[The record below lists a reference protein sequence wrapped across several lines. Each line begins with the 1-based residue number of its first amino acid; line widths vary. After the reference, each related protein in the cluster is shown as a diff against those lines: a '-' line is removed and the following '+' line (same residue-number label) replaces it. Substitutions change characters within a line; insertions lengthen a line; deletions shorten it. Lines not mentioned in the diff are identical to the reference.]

1 MVRHDEL
8 GDLQFALERMRQKL
22 NETTITKNYLNTVLN
37 SLSDAV
43 LVTSPNGIVKSCNE
57 ATQRLLG
64 YSEADLVGK
73 PLVSFIDEAHRECV
87 RPEHSAPEAR
97 ETVLRTAS
105 GQTIPVSMASSAITT
120 EDPQFQGNIY
130 VARNI
135 TERKRAERRIRYLAR
150 YDTLTKMPNRMQ
162 FQHLLQ
168 QAIARARRNQ
178 RSLALLYLD
187 LDRFKEVNDTFGHAA
202 GDRTL
207 EILSERLTRN
217 LSKDTV
223 IGRLAGD
230 EFAMFID
237 DLPVDI
243 DNRAAIGALA
253 RTLLDEIS
261 RTFYV
266 NQQEVYLTAS
276 VGIAICPYDAE
287 NVIDLIRNADA
298 AMYHSKQ
305 NGGNSCAFYV
315 PEMNAAAVE
324 RLMLKSKLRRALE
337 RDELVILYQSK
348 VDLRSGR
355 VVGAEALLRWRLPG
369 HGDIS
374 PSHFIPLAEET
385 SLILDI
391 GEWVLNR
398 VCADYREWQKMRAR
412 ARPHRH
418 QPVAAPTEAG
428 ELHRPLPQRVPQ
440 ARGLAHL
447 LRAGSHRNHVDDRP
461 EAHHRLLNEL
471 YAMGLNLAIDDFG
484 TGYSS
489 LSALQ
494 QFPIGTLKIDQSFVR
509 DVAVDSNDAAIVR
522 TIIDMGKS
530 LDLEVI
536 AEGVEASEQ
545 LEFLRKHGCYYAQGR
560 LFGDAMEAGKLLAI
574 LAGQV
579 GGAAYH
585 ARPVRAHGA
594 AADPP
599 LVVARPPM
607 LSARDL
613 TLRRGPEPLFEQV
626 NFTVFRGNKVG
637 ITGANG
643 AGKSSL
649 FAAIRGE
656 LAADRGDIERPPDL
670 KIAHVEQEIAA
681 SERAAIEF
689 VLDGDAEL
697 RAVLAAIAAAERRDA
712 AVGARRSSMRRSR
725 PSTAIAPRRAPPRSC
740 MDSDSRP
747 RITSGQVAEFSGGW
761 RVRLAMA
768 RALCSRA
775 DLLLLDEPTN
785 HLDLDAIV
793 WLEEWLTAFPGTLL
807 MISHDREFLDAIIDR
822 VLHIENRAH
831 PRLLRQLLAVRAKAR
846 RGTGAAARA
855 AGAADAA
862 HRRDHHLRESLSRQ
876 RHQVAPGAEP
886 LEDAASAWSASCR
899 RTSTAR
905 SSSSS
910 RRR

>member
-1 MVRHDEL
+1 MARSLKTNYLLLALAVSAVLVLSLGGFAYYEHRVNTTDANQLTHVAVEQKLETDLEARAASLSKITSSSLTTALKEGNIAAIGAIAGRLLDEPDIERVEVLDAHNNVLYARSNPAAQPTAAGPYVLQTNIRSTVAPGAMQRIGSLEIWMSRAELQETLSSINTELETKQGVQTKRIRGAFAVIAIPLVLLGLLGAWYIARQLSGPIAALVKSADRIGEGDYTRPLAVLRHDEL

-43 LVTSPNGIVKSCNE
+43 LVTSPDGVVKSCNE
-57 ATQRLLG
+57 ATQHLLG
-64 YSEADLVGK
+64 YSEEELLGK
-73 PLVSFIDEAHRECV
+73 PLVGFIDDAHRAAFD
-87 RPEHSAPEAR
+87 PSPAAPEAR

-105 GQTIPVSMASSAITT
+105 GQTIPVSMASSAISS

-237 DLPVDI
+237 DLPVDS
-243 DNRAAIGALA
+243 DNRAGLAAMA

-261 RTFYV
+261 RTFFV

-276 VGIAICPYDAE
+276 AGIAICPYDAE

-305 NGGNSCAFYV
+305 NGGNSCVFYV

-398 VCADYREWQKMRAR
+398 VCSDYREWQKAVSDPGRIAINLSLRQLKQSSFIAR
-412 ARPHRH
+412 CRNVFRKNE
-418 QPVAAPTEAG
+418 VSPTCF
-428 ELHRPLPQRVPQ
+428 ELEVTETTLMTDPKRTI
-440 ARGLAHL
+440 G
-447 LRAGSHRNHVDDRP
+447 
-461 EAHHRLLNEL
+461 LLNEL
-471 YAMGLNLAIDDFG
+471 YAMGLHLAIDDFG

-509 DVAVDSNDAAIVR
+509 DVAVDTNDAAIVR

-530 LDLEVI
+530 LELEVI
-536 AEGVEASEQ
+536 AEGVEDADQ
-545 LEFLRKHGCYYAQGR
+545 LEFLRAHGCFYAQGR
-560 LFGDAMEAGKLLAI
+560 LFGDAMEADKLLAI
-574 LAGQV
+574 LTGQKS
-579 GGAAYH
+579 GTPHH
-585 ARPVRAHGA
+585 ANLCAPTVVRPMR
-594 AADPP
+594 
-599 LVVARPPM
+599 
-607 LSARDL
+607 L
-613 TLRRGPEPLFEQV
+613 T
-626 NFTVFRGNKVG
+626 
-637 ITGANG
+637 
-643 AGKSSL
+643 S
-649 FAAIRGE
+649 
-656 LAADRGDIERPPDL
+656 
-670 KIAHVEQEIAA
+670 
-681 SERAAIEF
+681 
-689 VLDGDAEL
+689 
-697 RAVLAAIAAAERRDA
+697 
-712 AVGARRSSMRRSR
+712 
-725 PSTAIAPRRAPPRSC
+725 
-740 MDSDSRP
+740 
-747 RITSGQVAEFSGGW
+747 
-761 RVRLAMA
+761 
-768 RALCSRA
+768 
-775 DLLLLDEPTN
+775 
-785 HLDLDAIV
+785 
-793 WLEEWLTAFPGTLL
+793 
-807 MISHDREFLDAIIDR
+807 
-822 VLHIENRAH
+822 
-831 PRLLRQLLAVRAKAR
+831 
-846 RGTGAAARA
+846 
-855 AGAADAA
+855 
-862 HRRDHHLRESLSRQ
+862 
-876 RHQVAPGAEP
+876 
-886 LEDAASAWSASCR
+886 
-899 RTSTAR
+899 
-905 SSSSS
+905 
-910 RRR
+910 

>member
-1 MVRHDEL
+1 MARSLKTKYLLLALAVGGGLSLLLGGLSYYEHRVDAADVNQLTYSTVAQKLEADLETRAGSLSEITGTSLAPALVAGNRSAVASIAERLLDERDIDRVEVADAHGTVLYTGGDAAPRQAGDWFAFQSIIHSNLVAAPVQQVGSLRIWMSRAEMRETLASIRKQLESQQGMQIKRMRGLLAGITLPLLLLGLGGAWFIARQLAAPISALVKTADRIGQGDYTRPLEVVRHDEL

-22 NETTITKNYLNTVLN
+22 NETTITKNYLTTVLN
-37 SLSDAV
+37 SLSDSV
-43 LVTSPNGIVKSCNE
+43 LVTSRDGIVKSCNE

-64 YSEADLVGK
+64 YKEEELVGK
-73 PLVSFIDEAHRECV
+73 PLVSFIDEVHLNAFDLTS
-87 RPEHSAPEAR
+87 SAPEAR

-105 GQTIPVSMASSAITT
+105 GQTIPVSMASSEITT

-168 QAIARARRNQ
+168 QAIARARRGQ

-237 DLPVDI
+237 DLPTDV
-243 DNRAAIGALA
+243 DNRAGIGTLA

-276 VGIAICPYDAE
+276 VGVAICPYDAE

-348 VDLRSGR
+348 VDLRNGR

-374 PSHFIPLAEET
+374 PSQFIPLAEET

-398 VCADYREWQKMRAR
+398 VCSDYKAWQQTVPEPGRIAINLSLRQLKQGSFIAR
-412 ARPHRH
+412 CRGVFRKHD
-418 QPVAAPTEAG
+418 VSPTCF
-428 ELHRPLPQRVPQ
+428 ELEVTETTLMTDPKRTI
-440 ARGLAHL
+440 G
-447 LRAGSHRNHVDDRP
+447 
-461 EAHHRLLNEL
+461 LLNEL

-509 DVAVDSNDAAIVR
+509 DVAVDSDDAAIVR

-545 LEFLRKHGCYYAQGR
+545 LEFLRKHGCYYGQGR
-560 LFGDAMEAGKLLAI
+560 LFGDAMEASKMLAI
-574 LAGQV
+574 LAGQ
-579 GGAAYH
+579 
-585 ARPVRAHGA
+585 
-594 AADPP
+594 
-599 LVVARPPM
+599 
-607 LSARDL
+607 
-613 TLRRGPEPLFEQV
+613 
-626 NFTVFRGNKVG
+626 
-637 ITGANG
+637 
-643 AGKSSL
+643 
-649 FAAIRGE
+649 
-656 LAADRGDIERPPDL
+656 
-670 KIAHVEQEIAA
+670 
-681 SERAAIEF
+681 
-689 VLDGDAEL
+689 
-697 RAVLAAIAAAERRDA
+697 
-712 AVGARRSSMRRSR
+712 
-725 PSTAIAPRRAPPRSC
+725 
-740 MDSDSRP
+740 
-747 RITSGQVAEFSGGW
+747 
-761 RVRLAMA
+761 
-768 RALCSRA
+768 
-775 DLLLLDEPTN
+775 
-785 HLDLDAIV
+785 
-793 WLEEWLTAFPGTLL
+793 
-807 MISHDREFLDAIIDR
+807 
-822 VLHIENRAH
+822 
-831 PRLLRQLLAVRAKAR
+831 
-846 RGTGAAARA
+846 A
-855 AGAADAA
+855 AGAS
-862 HRRDHHLRESLSRQ
+862 HHANLCLPTLVRPLRLS
-876 RHQVAPGAEP
+876 
-886 LEDAASAWSASCR
+886 S
-899 RTSTAR
+899 
-905 SSSSS
+905 
-910 RRR
+910 

>member
-1 MVRHDEL
+1 MARSLKTKYLLVALAVGAVLSLLLGGLSYYEHRLDAADVNQLTYATVAQKLEADLETRASSLSEITGTLLAPAIGSGNKAAVSSIAQRLLDERDIERVEVLDDQGAVLFRGGESSMRQAGDWFVFQSTIHSNLVSAPVQHVGTLQIWVSRAEMRETLASIRKQLESQQGMQIKRMRGLIAGFTLPLLLLGLAGAWFVARQLARPISALVKSADRIGEGDYTRPLAVVRHDEL

-43 LVTSPNGIVKSCNE
+43 LVTSPDGDVKSCNE
-57 ATQRLLG
+57 AAQKLLG
-64 YSEADLVGK
+64 YKEADLLGK
-73 PLVSFIDEAHRECV
+73 PLVSFIDEEHRNAFDLTI
-87 RPEHSAPEAR
+87 SAPEAR

-168 QAIARARRNQ
+168 QAIARARRSQ

-207 EILSERLTRN
+207 EILSERLTRA

-230 EFAMFID
+230 EFAMFVD
-237 DLPVDI
+237 DLPMDV
-243 DNRAAIGALA
+243 DNRVGIGNLA

-261 RTFYV
+261 RAFYV

-276 VGIAICPYDAE
+276 VGVAICPYDAE

-305 NGGNSCAFYV
+305 NGGNSSAFYV
-315 PEMNAAAVE
+315 PDMNAAAVE

-374 PSHFIPLAEET
+374 PSQFIPLAEET

-398 VCADYREWQKMRAR
+398 VCSDYREWQKSVPEPGRIAINLSLR
-412 ARPHRH
+412 QLKQASFISRCRGVFRKHG
-418 QPVAAPTEAG
+418 VSPTCF
-428 ELHRPLPQRVPQ
+428 ELEVTETTLMTDPKRTI
-440 ARGLAHL
+440 G
-447 LRAGSHRNHVDDRP
+447 
-461 EAHHRLLNEL
+461 LLNEL

-536 AEGVEASEQ
+536 AEGVEESEQ

-560 LFGDAMEAGKLLAI
+560 LFGDAMEAGKMLGI
-574 LAGQV
+574 LSAQV
-579 GGAAYH
+579 GGAPHH
-585 ARPVRAHGA
+585 AALCVPVAMRPVR
-594 AADPP
+594 
-599 LVVARPPM
+599 
-607 LSARDL
+607 LS
-613 TLRRGPEPLFEQV
+613 
-626 NFTVFRGNKVG
+626 
-637 ITGANG
+637 
-643 AGKSSL
+643 S
-649 FAAIRGE
+649 
-656 LAADRGDIERPPDL
+656 
-670 KIAHVEQEIAA
+670 
-681 SERAAIEF
+681 
-689 VLDGDAEL
+689 
-697 RAVLAAIAAAERRDA
+697 
-712 AVGARRSSMRRSR
+712 
-725 PSTAIAPRRAPPRSC
+725 
-740 MDSDSRP
+740 
-747 RITSGQVAEFSGGW
+747 
-761 RVRLAMA
+761 
-768 RALCSRA
+768 
-775 DLLLLDEPTN
+775 
-785 HLDLDAIV
+785 
-793 WLEEWLTAFPGTLL
+793 
-807 MISHDREFLDAIIDR
+807 
-822 VLHIENRAH
+822 
-831 PRLLRQLLAVRAKAR
+831 
-846 RGTGAAARA
+846 
-855 AGAADAA
+855 
-862 HRRDHHLRESLSRQ
+862 
-876 RHQVAPGAEP
+876 
-886 LEDAASAWSASCR
+886 
-899 RTSTAR
+899 
-905 SSSSS
+905 
-910 RRR
+910 

>member
-1 MVRHDEL
+1 MAKSLKTKYLLTALGVGAALSLLLGGFAYYAHRIETADSNQLTYSTVEQRLESDLEARADSVANATGALLAPSVASGNIAGIASIAGRLLQERDIERVDVTDARGAVLFSAANPPGDIPPAPQVAREPLIVTRSILPSGGAAAPGSGTLQVWVSRARMQETLASIRAQLEHHQGDQIKRMRGLFASITLPLLALGLIGAWFIARQLARPISALIKSADQIGEGDYTRPLDVARRDEL
-8 GDLQFALERMRQKL
+8 GELQYALERMRQKL
-22 NETTITKNYLNTVLN
+22 SETTITKNYLDTVLN
-37 SLSDAV
+37 SLSDSV
-43 LVTSPNGIVKSCNE
+43 LVTSPDGIIKSCNE
-57 ATQRLLG
+57 AAQALLG
-64 YSEADLVGK
+64 YPEAEMLGK
-73 PLVSFIDEAHRECV
+73 PLASFVDEAHR
-87 RPEHSAPEAR
+87 SAFDLTNSASEAR

-105 GQTIPVSMASSAITT
+105 GQTIPVSMATSTITT
-120 EDPQFQGNIY
+120 ADPQFQGNIY

-168 QAIARARRNQ
+168 QAIARSRRNQ

-237 DLPVDI
+237 DLPIDA
-243 DNRAAIGALA
+243 DNRPNLGTLA

-305 NGGNSCAFYV
+305 NGGNTCAFYV
-315 PEMNAAAVE
+315 PQMNAAAVE

-348 VDLRSGR
+348 VDLRDGR

-385 SLILDI
+385 SLILEI

-398 VCADYREWQKMRAR
+398 VCSDYREWQRSVPEPGRIAVNLSLRQLKQASFIAR
-412 ARPHRH
+412 CRSVFRKHG
-418 QPVAAPTEAG
+418 VSPTCF
-428 ELHRPLPQRVPQ
+428 ELELTETTLMTDPKRTI
-440 ARGLAHL
+440 G
-447 LRAGSHRNHVDDRP
+447 
-461 EAHHRLLNEL
+461 LLNEL
-471 YAMGLNLAIDDFG
+471 YALGLHLAIDDFG

-509 DVAVDSNDAAIVR
+509 DVAVDSNDAALVR

-536 AEGVEASEQ
+536 AEGVESSEQ
-545 LEFLRKHGCYYAQGR
+545 LEFLRRHGCFYAQGR
-560 LFGDAMEAGKLLAI
+560 LFGDAMEAKKLLAI
-574 LAGQV
+574 LASQADGSAHH
-579 GGAAYH
+579 AALC
-585 ARPVRAHGA
+585 APPVLRPVA
-594 AADPP
+594 
-599 LVVARPPM
+599 
-607 LSARDL
+607 
-613 TLRRGPEPLFEQV
+613 
-626 NFTVFRGNKVG
+626 
-637 ITGANG
+637 
-643 AGKSSL
+643 
-649 FAAIRGE
+649 
-656 LAADRGDIERPPDL
+656 
-670 KIAHVEQEIAA
+670 
-681 SERAAIEF
+681 
-689 VLDGDAEL
+689 
-697 RAVLAAIAAAERRDA
+697 
-712 AVGARRSSMRRSR
+712 
-725 PSTAIAPRRAPPRSC
+725 
-740 MDSDSRP
+740 
-747 RITSGQVAEFSGGW
+747 
-761 RVRLAMA
+761 
-768 RALCSRA
+768 
-775 DLLLLDEPTN
+775 
-785 HLDLDAIV
+785 
-793 WLEEWLTAFPGTLL
+793 
-807 MISHDREFLDAIIDR
+807 
-822 VLHIENRAH
+822 
-831 PRLLRQLLAVRAKAR
+831 
-846 RGTGAAARA
+846 
-855 AGAADAA
+855 
-862 HRRDHHLRESLSRQ
+862 
-876 RHQVAPGAEP
+876 
-886 LEDAASAWSASCR
+886 
-899 RTSTAR
+899 

-910 RRR
+910 QSRLG

>member
-1 MVRHDEL
+1 MARSLKTKYLLLALAVGAVLSLLLGGLSYYEHRVDAADVNQLTYATVAQKLEADLETRASSLSEITGTSLAPALASGNKVAVASIAERLLDERDIERVEVLDAHGTVLFTGGDPAAQQSDDWFIFQSTIHSNLVSAPVQRVGSLRISMSRAEMRETLASIRKQLESQQGMQIRRARGLLAGITLPLLVLGLAGAWFIARQLAGPIAALVKSADRIGQGDYTRPLAVVRHDEL

-22 NETTITKNYLNTVLN
+22 NETTITKNYLDTVLN

-43 LVTSPNGIVKSCNE
+43 LVTTPDGIVKSCNE

-64 YSEADLVGK
+64 YQEADLLGK
-73 PLVSFIDEAHRECV
+73 PLVSFIDEVHRNAFDLSS
-87 RPEHSAPEAR
+87 SAPEAR
-97 ETVLRTAS
+97 ETVLRTAA
-105 GQTIPVSMASSAITT
+105 GQTIPVSMATSAITT

-168 QAIARARRNQ
+168 QAIARARRAQ

-237 DLPVDI
+237 DLPMDV
-243 DNRAAIGALA
+243 DNRASIGALA

-276 VGIAICPYDAE
+276 VGVAICPYDAE

-348 VDLRSGR
+348 VDLRDGR

-374 PSHFIPLAEET
+374 PSQFIPLAEET

-398 VCADYREWQKMRAR
+398 VCSDYREWQKSVPEPGRIAINLSLR
-412 ARPHRH
+412 QLKQASFISRCRGVFRKHN
-418 QPVAAPTEAG
+418 VSPTCF
-428 ELHRPLPQRVPQ
+428 ELEVTETTLMTDPKRTI
-440 ARGLAHL
+440 G
-447 LRAGSHRNHVDDRP
+447 
-461 EAHHRLLNEL
+461 LLNEL

-509 DVAVDSNDAAIVR
+509 DVAVDSDDAAIVR

-545 LEFLRKHGCYYAQGR
+545 LEFLRKHGCYFAQGR
-560 LFGDAMEAGKLLAI
+560 LFGDAMEAGKLLGI
-574 LAGQV
+574 LAGQA

-585 ARPVRAHGA
+585 AKLCVPTQLRPIR
-594 AADPP
+594 
-599 LVVARPPM
+599 
-607 LSARDL
+607 LS
-613 TLRRGPEPLFEQV
+613 
-626 NFTVFRGNKVG
+626 
-637 ITGANG
+637 
-643 AGKSSL
+643 S
-649 FAAIRGE
+649 
-656 LAADRGDIERPPDL
+656 
-670 KIAHVEQEIAA
+670 
-681 SERAAIEF
+681 
-689 VLDGDAEL
+689 
-697 RAVLAAIAAAERRDA
+697 
-712 AVGARRSSMRRSR
+712 
-725 PSTAIAPRRAPPRSC
+725 
-740 MDSDSRP
+740 
-747 RITSGQVAEFSGGW
+747 
-761 RVRLAMA
+761 
-768 RALCSRA
+768 
-775 DLLLLDEPTN
+775 
-785 HLDLDAIV
+785 
-793 WLEEWLTAFPGTLL
+793 
-807 MISHDREFLDAIIDR
+807 
-822 VLHIENRAH
+822 
-831 PRLLRQLLAVRAKAR
+831 
-846 RGTGAAARA
+846 
-855 AGAADAA
+855 
-862 HRRDHHLRESLSRQ
+862 
-876 RHQVAPGAEP
+876 
-886 LEDAASAWSASCR
+886 
-899 RTSTAR
+899 
-905 SSSSS
+905 
-910 RRR
+910 

>member
-1 MVRHDEL
+1 MARSLKTKYLLLALAVGAVLSLLLGGLSYYEHRVDAADVNQLTYATVAQKLEADLETRASSLSEITATSLAPALGSGNKTAVASIAQRLLDERDIGRVEVSDARGTVLFRGGDPAAQATGDWFVFQSTIHSNLVSAPVQRVGSLRIWMSRAEMRETLASLGAQLENQQGMQIKRMRGLLAGITLPLLVLGLAGAWFIARQLSGPISALVKSADRIGQGDYTRPLAVVRHDEL

-43 LVTSPNGIVKSCNE
+43 LVTSPEGIVKSCNE

-64 YSEADLVGK
+64 YQEADLLGK
-73 PLVSFIDEAHRECV
+73 PLASFIDEAHR
-87 RPEHSAPEAR
+87 HAFDLTAFEAR

-120 EDPQFQGNIY
+120 ADPQFQGNIY

-168 QAIARARRNQ
+168 QAIARSRRSQ

-230 EFAMFID
+230 EFAMFVD
-237 DLPVDI
+237 DLPMDI
-243 DNRAAIGALA
+243 DNRASLGTLA

-276 VGIAICPYDAE
+276 VGVAICPYDAE

-348 VDLRSGR
+348 VDLRTGR

-398 VCADYREWQKMRAR
+398 VCSDYREWQKSVPEPGRIAVNLSLRQLKQASFIARCRAVFR
-412 ARPHRH
+412 KHE
-418 QPVAAPTEAG
+418 VSPTCF
-428 ELHRPLPQRVPQ
+428 ELEVTETTLMTDPKRTI
-440 ARGLAHL
+440 G
-447 LRAGSHRNHVDDRP
+447 
-461 EAHHRLLNEL
+461 LLNEL

-509 DVAVDSNDAAIVR
+509 DVAVDSDDAAIVR

-545 LEFLRKHGCYYAQGR
+545 LEFLRRHGCYYAQGR
-560 LFGDAMEAGKLLAI
+560 LFGDAMEAGKMLDI
-574 LAGQV
+574 LSGQV
-579 GGAAYH
+579 GGAPHH
-585 ARPVRAHGA
+585 ASLCVPTVLRPIR
-594 AADPP
+594 
-599 LVVARPPM
+599 
-607 LSARDL
+607 LS
-613 TLRRGPEPLFEQV
+613 
-626 NFTVFRGNKVG
+626 
-637 ITGANG
+637 
-643 AGKSSL
+643 S
-649 FAAIRGE
+649 
-656 LAADRGDIERPPDL
+656 
-670 KIAHVEQEIAA
+670 
-681 SERAAIEF
+681 
-689 VLDGDAEL
+689 
-697 RAVLAAIAAAERRDA
+697 
-712 AVGARRSSMRRSR
+712 
-725 PSTAIAPRRAPPRSC
+725 
-740 MDSDSRP
+740 
-747 RITSGQVAEFSGGW
+747 
-761 RVRLAMA
+761 
-768 RALCSRA
+768 
-775 DLLLLDEPTN
+775 
-785 HLDLDAIV
+785 
-793 WLEEWLTAFPGTLL
+793 
-807 MISHDREFLDAIIDR
+807 
-822 VLHIENRAH
+822 
-831 PRLLRQLLAVRAKAR
+831 
-846 RGTGAAARA
+846 
-855 AGAADAA
+855 
-862 HRRDHHLRESLSRQ
+862 
-876 RHQVAPGAEP
+876 
-886 LEDAASAWSASCR
+886 
-899 RTSTAR
+899 
-905 SSSSS
+905 
-910 RRR
+910 

>member
-1 MVRHDEL
+1 MARSLKTKYLLLALAVGAVLSLLWGGLSYDEQRGDAADVNQLTYATVAQKLEADLETRASSLGEITGTSLAPALGSGNKAAVASIAERLLDERDIERVEVMDGRGTVLFSGGDPAAQTAGDWFVFQSTIHSNLVSAPVQRVGSLRIWMSRAEMRETLASIRKQLESQQGMQIKRMRGLFAGITLPLLVLGLAGAWFIARQLAGPISALVKSADRIGQGDYTRPLAVVRHDEL

-43 LVTSPNGIVKSCNE
+43 LVASPEGIVKSCNE
-57 ATQRLLG
+57 AAQRLLG
-64 YSEADLVGK
+64 YQEADLLGK
-73 PLVSFIDEAHRECV
+73 PLVSFIDGEHRCAFD
-87 RPEHSAPEAR
+87 PTTSATEAR

-105 GQTIPVSMASSAITT
+105 GQTIPVSMANSSITT

-168 QAIARARRNQ
+168 QAIARARRGQ

-237 DLPVDI
+237 DLPMDV
-243 DNRAAIGALA
+243 DNRASIGTLA
-253 RTLLDEIS
+253 RTLLDESS

-276 VGIAICPYDAE
+276 VGVAICPYDAD

-305 NGGNSCAFYV
+305 NGGHPRRFFI
-315 PEMNAAAVE
+315 PKMNAAAVE

-348 VDLRSGR
+348 VDLRDGR

-369 HGDIS
+369 HGDLL

-398 VCADYREWQKMRAR
+398 VCSDYREWQKIVPEPGRIAVNLSLRQLKQSSFIARCRAVFR
-412 ARPHRH
+412 KHE
-418 QPVAAPTEAG
+418 VSPTCF
-428 ELHRPLPQRVPQ
+428 ELEVTETTLMTDPKRTI
-440 ARGLAHL
+440 G
-447 LRAGSHRNHVDDRP
+447 
-461 EAHHRLLNEL
+461 LLNEL

-509 DVAVDSNDAAIVR
+509 DVAVDSDDAAIVR
-522 TIIDMGKS
+522 TIIDMGRS

-536 AEGVEASEQ
+536 AEGVGAAER
-545 LEFLRKHGCYYAQGR
+545 LEFLRQHGCYYAQGR
-560 LFGDAMEAGKLLAI
+560 LFGDAMEANKLLAI
-574 LAGQV
+574 LSAQA
-579 GGAAYH
+579 GGAAHH
-585 ARPVRAHGA
+585 ATLCVPSVVRPIR
-594 AADPP
+594 
-599 LVVARPPM
+599 
-607 LSARDL
+607 LS
-613 TLRRGPEPLFEQV
+613 
-626 NFTVFRGNKVG
+626 
-637 ITGANG
+637 
-643 AGKSSL
+643 S
-649 FAAIRGE
+649 
-656 LAADRGDIERPPDL
+656 
-670 KIAHVEQEIAA
+670 
-681 SERAAIEF
+681 
-689 VLDGDAEL
+689 
-697 RAVLAAIAAAERRDA
+697 
-712 AVGARRSSMRRSR
+712 
-725 PSTAIAPRRAPPRSC
+725 
-740 MDSDSRP
+740 
-747 RITSGQVAEFSGGW
+747 
-761 RVRLAMA
+761 
-768 RALCSRA
+768 
-775 DLLLLDEPTN
+775 
-785 HLDLDAIV
+785 
-793 WLEEWLTAFPGTLL
+793 
-807 MISHDREFLDAIIDR
+807 
-822 VLHIENRAH
+822 
-831 PRLLRQLLAVRAKAR
+831 
-846 RGTGAAARA
+846 
-855 AGAADAA
+855 
-862 HRRDHHLRESLSRQ
+862 
-876 RHQVAPGAEP
+876 
-886 LEDAASAWSASCR
+886 
-899 RTSTAR
+899 
-905 SSSSS
+905 
-910 RRR
+910 

>member
-1 MVRHDEL
+1 MARSLKTKYLLLALVFGAALSLLLGTLSYYEHRVDAADVNQLTYATVAQRLETDLETRASSLSEITGTSLGPALSSGNKAAVTSIAERLLDERDIERVEVLDAHGAVLFRGGDPAAQQSEDWFSFQSTIHSNLVSAPVQRVGSLRIWMSRAEMNETLASIRKQLESQQGFQIKRMRGLLAGITLPLLLLGLVGAWFIARQIERPISALVMSADRIGQGDYTMPLAVVRHNEL
-8 GDLQFALERMRQKL
+8 GELQFALERMRQKL

-43 LVTSPNGIVKSCNE
+43 FVTSPEGIVKSCNE
-57 ATQRLLG
+57 ATHKLLG
-64 YSEADLVGK
+64 YQEADLLGK
-73 PLVSFIDEAHRECV
+73 PLVSFIDEAHRGALDLAN
-87 RPEHSAPEAR
+87 PAPEAR

-105 GQTIPVSMASSAITT
+105 GQTIPVSMAGSAITT
-120 EDPQFQGNIY
+120 EDPQFRGNIY

-168 QAIARARRNQ
+168 QAIARARRSQ
-178 RSLALLYLD
+178 HSLALLYLD

-207 EILSERLTRN
+207 EILSERLTRS
-217 LSKDTV
+217 LTSDTV

-230 EFAMFID
+230 EFAMFVD
-237 DLPVDI
+237 DLPMDV
-243 DNRAAIGALA
+243 DNRASIGALA

-276 VGIAICPYDAE
+276 VGVAICPYDAE

-348 VDLRSGR
+348 VDLRTGR

-398 VCADYREWQKMRAR
+398 VCSDYREWQKTVPEPGRIAINLSLRQLKQSSFIAR
-412 ARPHRH
+412 CRSVFRKHE
-418 QPVAAPTEAG
+418 VSPTCF
-428 ELHRPLPQRVPQ
+428 ELEVTETTLMTDPKRTI
-440 ARGLAHL
+440 G
-447 LRAGSHRNHVDDRP
+447 
-461 EAHHRLLNEL
+461 LLNEL

-509 DVAVDSNDAAIVR
+509 DVAVDSDDAAIVR

-560 LFGDAMEAGKLLAI
+560 LFGDAMEAGKLLDI
-574 LAGQV
+574 LSSQA
-579 GGAAYH
+579 GGAPHH
-585 ARPVRAHGA
+585 A
-594 AADPP
+594 
-599 LVVARPPM
+599 
-607 LSARDL
+607 
-613 TLRRGPEPLFEQV
+613 
-626 NFTVFRGNKVG
+626 
-637 ITGANG
+637 
-643 AGKSSL
+643 
-649 FAAIRGE
+649 
-656 LAADRGDIERPPDL
+656 
-670 KIAHVEQEIAA
+670 
-681 SERAAIEF
+681 
-689 VLDGDAEL
+689 
-697 RAVLAAIAAAERRDA
+697 
-712 AVGARRSSMRRSR
+712 
-725 PSTAIAPRRAPPRSC
+725 
-740 MDSDSRP
+740 
-747 RITSGQVAEFSGGW
+747 
-761 RVRLAMA
+761 
-768 RALCSRA
+768 ALCV
-775 DLLLLDEPTN
+775 PT
-785 HLDLDAIV
+785 
-793 WLEEWLTAFPGTLL
+793 
-807 MISHDREFLDAIIDR
+807 
-822 VLHIENRAH
+822 VLRPI
-831 PRLLRQLLAVRAKAR
+831 RL
-846 RGTGAAARA
+846 
-855 AGAADAA
+855 
-862 HRRDHHLRESLSRQ
+862 
-876 RHQVAPGAEP
+876 
-886 LEDAASAWSASCR
+886 
-899 RTSTAR
+899 
-905 SSSSS
+905 SS
-910 RRR
+910 

>member
-1 MVRHDEL
+1 MARSLKTKYLLLALAVGAVLSLLLGGLSYYEHRVDAADVSQLTYATVAQKLEADLETRASSLSEITATSLAPALGSGNKTAVASIAQRLLDERDIGRVEVLDARGTVLFRGGDPAAQAAGDWFVFQSTIHSNLVSAPVQRVGSLRIWMSRAEMRETLASLGAQLENQQGMQIKRMRGLLAGIALPLLALGLAGAWFIARQLSGPISALVKSADRIGQGDYTRPLAVVRHDEL

-43 LVTSPNGIVKSCNE
+43 LVTSPEGIVKSCNE
-57 ATQRLLG
+57 ATQKLLG
-64 YSEADLVGK
+64 YQEADLLGK
-73 PLVSFIDEAHRECV
+73 PLVSFIDEPHRSAFDLTS
-87 RPEHSAPEAR
+87 SAPEAR

-168 QAIARARRNQ
+168 QAIARARRGQ

-230 EFAMFID
+230 EFAMFVD
-237 DLPVDI
+237 ELPMDV
-243 DNRAAIGALA
+243 DNRASIGALA

-276 VGIAICPYDAE
+276 VGVAICPYDAE

-337 RDELVILYQSK
+337 RNELVILYQSK
-348 VDLRSGR
+348 VDLRTGR

-398 VCADYREWQKMRAR
+398 VCSDYREWQKSVREPGRIAINLSLRQLKQASFIAR
-412 ARPHRH
+412 CRGVFRKHE
-418 QPVAAPTEAG
+418 VSPTCF
-428 ELHRPLPQRVPQ
+428 ELEVTETTLMTDPKRTI
-440 ARGLAHL
+440 G
-447 LRAGSHRNHVDDRP
+447 
-461 EAHHRLLNEL
+461 LLNEL

-509 DVAVDSNDAAIVR
+509 DVAVDSDDAAIVR

-530 LDLEVI
+530 LALEVI

-560 LFGDAMEAGKLLAI
+560 LFGDAMEASK
-574 LAGQV
+574 
-579 GGAAYH
+579 
-585 ARPVRAHGA
+585 
-594 AADPP
+594 
-599 LVVARPPM
+599 M
-607 LSARDL
+607 L
-613 TLRRGPEPLFEQV
+613 
-626 NFTVFRGNKVG
+626 
-637 ITGANG
+637 
-643 AGKSSL
+643 
-649 FAAIRGE
+649 
-656 LAADRGDIERPPDL
+656 DI
-670 KIAHVEQEIAA
+670 
-681 SERAAIEF
+681 
-689 VLDGDAEL
+689 
-697 RAVLAAIAAAERRDA
+697 
-712 AVGARRSSMRRSR
+712 
-725 PSTAIAPRRAPPRSC
+725 
-740 MDSDSRP
+740 
-747 RITSGQVAEFSGGW
+747 
-761 RVRLAMA
+761 
-768 RALCSRA
+768 
-775 DLLLLDEPTN
+775 
-785 HLDLDAIV
+785 
-793 WLEEWLTAFPGTLL
+793 LTAQVSGPAHHAKLCVPV
-807 MISHDREFLDAIIDR
+807 
-822 VLHIENRAH
+822 VLRPI
-831 PRLLRQLLAVRAKAR
+831 RL
-846 RGTGAAARA
+846 
-855 AGAADAA
+855 
-862 HRRDHHLRESLSRQ
+862 
-876 RHQVAPGAEP
+876 
-886 LEDAASAWSASCR
+886 
-899 RTSTAR
+899 
-905 SSSSS
+905 SS
-910 RRR
+910 

>member
-1 MVRHDEL
+1 MARSLKTKYLLLALAVGAVLSLLLAGLAYYEHRVDAAAVNQLTYATVAQKLEADLETRASSLSEITGTSLATALSAGNKTAIASIAERLLDERDIERVEVLDPRGTVLFSGGDPAAQAAGDWFVFQSTIHSNLVAAPVQRLGSLRIWMSRAEMQETLASIRKQLESQQGMQVKRMRGLLAGITLPLLLLGLAGAWFIARQLAGPISALVKSADRIGQGDYTRPLAVVRHDEL

-43 LVTSPNGIVKSCNE
+43 LVTSPEGIVKSCNE

-64 YSEADLVGK
+64 YSESDLLDK
-73 PLVSFIDEAHRECV
+73 PLVSFIDEIHRNAFDLTN
-87 RPEHSAPEAR
+87 SAPEAR

-105 GQTIPVSMASSAITT
+105 GQTIPVSMASSSITT

-178 RSLALLYLD
+178 RTLALLYLD
-187 LDRFKEVNDTFGHAA
+187 LDRFKEVNDTFGHSA

-237 DLPVDI
+237 DLPADV
-243 DNRAAIGALA
+243 DNRTAIGALA

-276 VGIAICPYDAE
+276 VGVAICPYDAE

-348 VDLRSGR
+348 VDLRDGR

-398 VCADYREWQKMRAR
+398 VCSDYREWQRVVPEPGRIAINLSLRQLKQSSFISRCRAVFR
-412 ARPHRH
+412 KHH
-418 QPVAAPTEAG
+418 VSPTCF
-428 ELHRPLPQRVPQ
+428 ELEVTETTLMTDPKRTI
-440 ARGLAHL
+440 G
-447 LRAGSHRNHVDDRP
+447 
-461 EAHHRLLNEL
+461 LLNEL

-509 DVAVDSNDAAIVR
+509 DVAVDSDDAAIVR

-536 AEGVEASEQ
+536 AEGVEDSDQ

-560 LFGDAMEAGKLLAI
+560 LFGDAMEAGKLLDI
-574 LAGQV
+574 LSSQS
-579 GGAAYH
+579 GGAAHH
-585 ARPVRAHGA
+585 A
-594 AADPP
+594 
-599 LVVARPPM
+599 
-607 LSARDL
+607 
-613 TLRRGPEPLFEQV
+613 
-626 NFTVFRGNKVG
+626 
-637 ITGANG
+637 
-643 AGKSSL
+643 
-649 FAAIRGE
+649 
-656 LAADRGDIERPPDL
+656 
-670 KIAHVEQEIAA
+670 
-681 SERAAIEF
+681 
-689 VLDGDAEL
+689 
-697 RAVLAAIAAAERRDA
+697 
-712 AVGARRSSMRRSR
+712 
-725 PSTAIAPRRAPPRSC
+725 
-740 MDSDSRP
+740 
-747 RITSGQVAEFSGGW
+747 
-761 RVRLAMA
+761 
-768 RALCSRA
+768 ALCV
-775 DLLLLDEPTN
+775 PT
-785 HLDLDAIV
+785 
-793 WLEEWLTAFPGTLL
+793 
-807 MISHDREFLDAIIDR
+807 
-822 VLHIENRAH
+822 VLH
-831 PRLLRQLLAVRAKAR
+831 PFRL
-846 RGTGAAARA
+846 
-855 AGAADAA
+855 
-862 HRRDHHLRESLSRQ
+862 
-876 RHQVAPGAEP
+876 
-886 LEDAASAWSASCR
+886 
-899 RTSTAR
+899 
-905 SSSSS
+905 SS
-910 RRR
+910 

>member
-1 MVRHDEL
+1 MARSLKTKYLLLALAVGAVLSLVLSGLAYYEHRIDAADVNQLTYATVAQKLEADLETRASSLSEITGTSLAPALSSGNKSAVASIAGRLLDERDIERVEVSDSHGTVLFSGGDPTLPQSGDWFVFKSTIHSNLVSAPVQRVGSLQIWMSRAEMQETLASIRKQLESQQGMQIKRMRGVLAGITLPLLLLGLVGAWFIARQLAGPISALVKSADRIGEGDYTRPLAVVRHDEL

-43 LVTSPNGIVKSCNE
+43 LVTTPDGIVKSCNE

-64 YSEADLVGK
+64 YREAELLDK
-73 PLVSFIDEAHRECV
+73 PLVSFIDDVHRSAFDLTN
-87 RPEHSAPEAR
+87 SAPEAR

-168 QAIARARRNQ
+168 QSIARARRNQ

-207 EILSERLTRN
+207 EILSERLTRS

-230 EFAMFID
+230 EFAMFVD
-237 DLPVDI
+237 DLPPDV
-243 DNRAAIGALA
+243 DNRAAIGSLA

-276 VGIAICPYDAE
+276 VGVAICPYDAE

-305 NGGNSCAFYV
+305 NGGNTFAFYV

-337 RDELVILYQSK
+337 RNELVILYQSK
-348 VDLRSGR
+348 VDLRDGR

-374 PSHFIPLAEET
+374 PSQFIPLAEET

-398 VCADYREWQKMRAR
+398 VCSDYHEWQKIVPDPGRIAINLSLR
-412 ARPHRH
+412 QLKQASFISRCRGVFRKHK
-418 QPVAAPTEAG
+418 VSPTCF
-428 ELHRPLPQRVPQ
+428 ELEVTETTLMTDPKRTI
-440 ARGLAHL
+440 G
-447 LRAGSHRNHVDDRP
+447 
-461 EAHHRLLNEL
+461 LLNEL

-509 DVAVDSNDAAIVR
+509 DVAVDANDAAIVR

-545 LEFLRKHGCYYAQGR
+545 LEFLRRHACYYAQGR
-560 LFGDAMEAGKLLAI
+560 LFGDAMEAHKMLAI
-574 LAGQV
+574 LSGQAA
-579 GGAAYH
+579 GGAHH
-585 ARPVRAHGA
+585 ASLCVPAALRPLR
-594 AADPP
+594 
-599 LVVARPPM
+599 
-607 LSARDL
+607 LS
-613 TLRRGPEPLFEQV
+613 
-626 NFTVFRGNKVG
+626 
-637 ITGANG
+637 
-643 AGKSSL
+643 S
-649 FAAIRGE
+649 
-656 LAADRGDIERPPDL
+656 
-670 KIAHVEQEIAA
+670 
-681 SERAAIEF
+681 
-689 VLDGDAEL
+689 
-697 RAVLAAIAAAERRDA
+697 
-712 AVGARRSSMRRSR
+712 
-725 PSTAIAPRRAPPRSC
+725 
-740 MDSDSRP
+740 
-747 RITSGQVAEFSGGW
+747 
-761 RVRLAMA
+761 
-768 RALCSRA
+768 
-775 DLLLLDEPTN
+775 
-785 HLDLDAIV
+785 
-793 WLEEWLTAFPGTLL
+793 
-807 MISHDREFLDAIIDR
+807 
-822 VLHIENRAH
+822 
-831 PRLLRQLLAVRAKAR
+831 
-846 RGTGAAARA
+846 
-855 AGAADAA
+855 
-862 HRRDHHLRESLSRQ
+862 
-876 RHQVAPGAEP
+876 
-886 LEDAASAWSASCR
+886 
-899 RTSTAR
+899 
-905 SSSSS
+905 
-910 RRR
+910 

>member
-1 MVRHDEL
+1 MARSLKTNYLLLALGVGTALSLLLIGVSYYEHRVDTADINQVTRAAVEQKLEADLEARADSLSKITGALLAPALGAGNKAAVSTIAERLLEEHDIERVEVRDTHGGVLFTGSNQLDDRSGRGPFVLKSTIRGKGTGSPQPAGSLQIWLNRAQMHDTLASIQSQMENRQGRQVERMGGLVAKVTLPLILLGLFGAWLVAHQLARPITALVKSADRIGEGDYTRPLAVVRRDEL
-8 GDLQFALERMRQKL
+8 GELQYALERMRQNL
-22 NETTITKNYLNTVLN
+22 AETTITKNYLNTVLN

-43 LVTSPNGIVKSCNE
+43 MVTSPDGIVKSCNE
-57 ATQRLLG
+57 ATQKLLG
-64 YSEADLVGK
+64 YEEAGLVGK
-73 PLVSFIDEAHRECV
+73 PLTSFIDDAHR
-87 RPEHSAPEAR
+87 SAFDPAGSTTEAR

-105 GQTIPVSMASSAITT
+105 GQTIPVSMANSTITS

-168 QAIARARRNQ
+168 QAIARSRRSQ

-207 EILSERLTRN
+207 EILSERLTRS

-237 DLPVDI
+237 DLPIDT
-243 DNRAAIGALA
+243 DNRPALATLA

-276 VGIAICPYDAE
+276 VGVAICPYDAE

-305 NGGNSCAFYV
+305 NGGNSSAFYV

-348 VDLRSGR
+348 VDLRDGR

-374 PSHFIPLAEET
+374 PSQFIPLAEET

-391 GEWVLNR
+391 GEWVMNR
-398 VCADYREWQKMRAR
+398 VCSDYREWQK
-412 ARPHRH
+412 
-418 QPVAAPTEAG
+418 T
-428 ELHRPLPQRVPQ
+428 VPQ
-440 ARGLAHL
+440 PGRIAINLSLRQLKQASFIARCRSVFRRHGVSPTCFELEVTETTL
-447 LRAGSHRNHVDDRP
+447 MTDPKRTIG
-461 EAHHRLLNEL
+461 LLNEL

-509 DVAVDSNDAAIVR
+509 DVAVDSDDAAIVR

-530 LDLEVI
+530 LNLEVI
-536 AEGVEASEQ
+536 AEGVEAAEQ

-560 LFGDAMEAGKLLAI
+560 LFGDAMEARKLLAI
-574 LAGQV
+574 LASQEQGLPH
-579 GGAAYH
+579 H
-585 ARPVRAHGA
+585 APLCAPTVLRP
-594 AADPP
+594 
-599 LVVARPPM
+599 
-607 LSARDL
+607 
-613 TLRRGPEPLFEQV
+613 T
-626 NFTVFRGNKVG
+626 
-637 ITGANG
+637 
-643 AGKSSL
+643 
-649 FAAIRGE
+649 
-656 LAADRGDIERPPDL
+656 
-670 KIAHVEQEIAA
+670 
-681 SERAAIEF
+681 
-689 VLDGDAEL
+689 
-697 RAVLAAIAAAERRDA
+697 
-712 AVGARRSSMRRSR
+712 
-725 PSTAIAPRRAPPRSC
+725 
-740 MDSDSRP
+740 
-747 RITSGQVAEFSGGW
+747 
-761 RVRLAMA
+761 
-768 RALCSRA
+768 
-775 DLLLLDEPTN
+775 
-785 HLDLDAIV
+785 
-793 WLEEWLTAFPGTLL
+793 
-807 MISHDREFLDAIIDR
+807 
-822 VLHIENRAH
+822 
-831 PRLLRQLLAVRAKAR
+831 
-846 RGTGAAARA
+846 AARQTRA
-855 AGAADAA
+855 
-862 HRRDHHLRESLSRQ
+862 
-876 RHQVAPGAEP
+876 
-886 LEDAASAWSASCR
+886 
-899 RTSTAR
+899 
-905 SSSSS
+905 
-910 RRR
+910 

>member
-1 MVRHDEL
+1 MARSLKTSYLLLALGVSAVLALILGGLAYYEHRVNTADANQLTYATVEQKLESDLEARARSLSNITSSSLAPAFKEGNNAAVAAIAARLLDERDIERVEIWGPRENILYSGDNPEARPTTAGPFVLRTDVQRLGALEIWVSRAAMQETLSSIRTQLLSKQGVQTKRVRGVLAGITLPLVVLGLLGAWFIARQLSSPIAALVKSADRIGDGDYTRPLEVARRDEL
-8 GDLQFALERMRQKL
+8 GDLQFALERMRQNL

-43 LVTSPNGIVKSCNE
+43 FVTSPDGLVKSCNE
-57 ATQRLLG
+57 AAQLLLG
-64 YSEADLVGK
+64 YASDELVGK
-73 PLVSFIDEAHRECV
+73 PLVSFIDEVHRNAFDV
-87 RPEHSAPEAR
+87 AQPAQEAR

-105 GQTIPVSMASSAITT
+105 GQTIPVSMASSAIDS

-217 LSKDTV
+217 LSKDAV

-237 DLPVDI
+237 DLPVDS
-243 DNRAAIGALA
+243 DNRAALGTLA

-276 VGIAICPYDAE
+276 AGIAICPYDAE

-315 PEMNAAAVE
+315 PSMNAAAVE

-348 VDLRSGR
+348 VDLRTGR

-398 VCADYREWQKMRAR
+398 VCSDYRQWQKVVPHPGRIAINLSLRQLKQASFIAR
-412 ARPHRH
+412 CRSVFRKHG
-418 QPVAAPTEAG
+418 VSPTCF
-428 ELHRPLPQRVPQ
+428 ELEVTETTLMTDPKRTI
-440 ARGLAHL
+440 G
-447 LRAGSHRNHVDDRP
+447 
-461 EAHHRLLNEL
+461 LLNEL
-471 YAMGLNLAIDDFG
+471 YAMGLSLAIDDFG

-509 DVAVDSNDAAIVR
+509 DVAVDTNDAAIVR
-522 TIIDMGKS
+522 TIIDMGRS

-536 AEGVEASEQ
+536 AEGVEEAEQ
-545 LEFLRKHGCYYAQGR
+545 LEFLRTHGCYYAQGR
-560 LFGDAMEAGKLLAI
+560 LFGDAMEANKLLGI
-574 LAGQV
+574 LAGQE
-579 GGAAYH
+579 GGAPHHGNLCAPTVL
-585 ARPVRAHGA
+585 RP
-594 AADPP
+594 
-599 LVVARPPM
+599 M
-607 LSARDL
+607 
-613 TLRRGPEPLFEQV
+613 
-626 NFTVFRGNKVG
+626 
-637 ITGANG
+637 
-643 AGKSSL
+643 
-649 FAAIRGE
+649 
-656 LAADRGDIERPPDL
+656 
-670 KIAHVEQEIAA
+670 
-681 SERAAIEF
+681 
-689 VLDGDAEL
+689 
-697 RAVLAAIAAAERRDA
+697 
-712 AVGARRSSMRRSR
+712 
-725 PSTAIAPRRAPPRSC
+725 
-740 MDSDSRP
+740 
-747 RITSGQVAEFSGGW
+747 
-761 RVRLAMA
+761 
-768 RALCSRA
+768 
-775 DLLLLDEPTN
+775 
-785 HLDLDAIV
+785 
-793 WLEEWLTAFPGTLL
+793 
-807 MISHDREFLDAIIDR
+807 
-822 VLHIENRAH
+822 
-831 PRLLRQLLAVRAKAR
+831 
-846 RGTGAAARA
+846 
-855 AGAADAA
+855 
-862 HRRDHHLRESLSRQ
+862 SLS
-876 RHQVAPGAEP
+876 
-886 LEDAASAWSASCR
+886 S
-899 RTSTAR
+899 
-905 SSSSS
+905 
-910 RRR
+910 